1 MLERD
6 GWSGS
11 WFYWYLTEHVALLE
25 QNGQSSPA
33 WVQQAH
39 WRGAGKRTQQAT
51 CSILGKET
59 KILVPEEMGQKWI
72 CASRAPGVG
81 AKLVKPKLQ
90 EVLLKALAMTQPN
103 GWPDDADGGAKT
115 RTGIITGISCFQNLV
130 LTRTSGL
137 DQILQ
142 LWGRNP
148 WKQVMLPQVSRLPNW
163 DIGNISR
170 VDALP
175 APLLEPRG
183 DLFHLEK
190 TPLCFR
196 HRNNCFRVMKRR
208 YLELSFSCEKY
219 YHRLVVLAPA
229 VPIKLIS
236 SSTQATK
243 INIIPER
250 SLR

>member
-1 MLERD
+1 MVRELILLISHRTHSAVGAERAVK
-6 GWSGS
+6 SSLGS
-11 WFYWYLTEHVALLE
+11 IGALKGSRE
-25 QNGQSSPA
+25 EDTTG
-33 WVQQAH
+33 
-39 WRGAGKRTQQAT
+39 T

-59 KILVPEEMGQKWI
+59 KILVPEEMGQKGI

-148 WKQVMLPQVSRLPNW
+148 
-163 DIGNISR
+163 
-170 VDALP
+170 
-175 APLLEPRG
+175 
-183 DLFHLEK
+183 
-190 TPLCFR
+190 
-196 HRNNCFRVMKRR
+196 
-208 YLELSFSCEKY
+208 
-219 YHRLVVLAPA
+219 
-229 VPIKLIS
+229 
-236 SSTQATK
+236 
-243 INIIPER
+243 
-250 SLR
+250 